1 MSIVLRWQREG
12 GGESGEDDG
21 EKPNEL
27 SSSSAAFVAGMPY
40 NARAPRPMSLASGT
54 RIGPYEIVSIVGAGG
69 MGEVYRARD
78 PKLNRD
84 VALKILPALVATDPD
99 RLARFKREAQVL
111 ASLNHAHIGAIYG
124 FEEAAGVQA
133 LVLELVEGPTLA
145 DRIAQASIP
154 LEEAVAIATQIAEAL
169 EAAHARGIVHRD
181 LKPANIKIRADGS
194 VKVLDFGLAKA
205 AGNEGA
211 ISEASAT
218 PTITSPALTRLG
230 VILGTAAYM
239 SPEQARGRAADA
251 RSDIWAFG
259 CVLFEMLARQ
269 RPFEGGEVSETL
281 ASILKTD
288 PDWSALPS
296 DTPSGIGRVLRR
308 CLEKDPRRRF
318 RDIADVRLGIE
329 DALAPELTR
338 TGPAVRSNGRIRER
352 LAWSLVAISLVSLAG
367 HLAYVAR
374 KPAGAVQITRFQVY
388 PPANVALLTQ
398 LGGPSRATVSP
409 DGTRLVFAAMDRAGR
424 SQLWIRAFDSFDALP
439 LTGTDGASLPF
450 WSPGSRLIGFFV
462 GGKLRKVDAAGG
474 SPQTICE
481 VESLPRGGTWG
492 SRGTIVFSSG
502 GASRLYRVSDQGG
515 RPEPLST
522 GPDQTPSEPS
532 WPEFLPDGRTFLY
545 WSRNA
550 TEGAGVYARSL
561 EPDATPKKLLT
572 SDSQAAYD
580 PSGFLL
586 FTRSGVLLRQRFDG
600 ARLDVSS
607 DPTTVVEGVAR
618 LPVIGGALFSVS
630 TNGVLTFQP
639 ESDLTSQFTWV
650 DRAGNVV
657 ETVGDPGRYR
667 YPHLSPDGQRLT
679 YVNADGNV
687 WILDIKREISSKFT
701 TGGTAVSPVWSSDG
715 RTIFYRKTPEKN
727 VPGGIYE
734 KSASGAAEE
743 RLFFEGRLN
752 GPSQISKDAKW
763 LLYFAVPEG
772 ESVQDVFVLPMTGD
786 RKPQRIV
793 QSPSADVEPQLSPD
807 GKFLAYAS
815 NPTGGRLEVFVE
827 PFPRTGERWQLSN
840 SGGRQPL
847 WREDGK
853 ELFFVS
859 DVDRKFYGVA
869 IRPGPKFDYDPPK
882 FLFEMRANVSATR
895 NSYIPSPDGTRFL
908 VNMTVDS
915 TAPPIHVIRNW
926 TAGLKN

>member
-1 MSIVLRWQREG
+1 
-12 GGESGEDDG
+12 
-21 EKPNEL
+21 
-27 SSSSAAFVAGMPY
+27 
-40 NARAPRPMSLASGT
+40 MSLGPGT
-54 RIGPYEIVSIVGAGG
+54 RIGPYEIVSMLGAGG

-84 VALKILPALVATDPD
+84 VALKMLPALVATDPD

-111 ASLNHAHIGAIYG
+111 ASLNHAHIAAIYG

-145 DRIAQASIP
+145 DRIAEGSMP
-154 LEEAVAIATQIAEAL
+154 VEEALAIATQIAEAL
-169 EAAHARGIVHRD
+169 ESAHARGIVHRD
-181 LKPANIKIRADGS
+181 LKPANIKVRADDS

-205 AGNEGA
+205 VGNDGPT
-211 ISEASAT
+211 SEASAT

-239 SPEQARGRAADA
+239 SPEQARGREADS

-269 RPFEGGEVSETL
+269 RPFEERELSDTL

-296 DTPSGIGRVLRR
+296 DTPFGIRRVLRR

-329 DALAPELTR
+329 DALSPDVTP
-338 TGPAVRSNGRIRER
+338 TVPAATSNDRVRER
-352 LAWSLVAISLVSLAG
+352 LAWTLVAVSLVSLAG
-367 HLAYVAR
+367 HVAYVAR
-374 KPAGAVQITRFQVY
+374 KSAPAVQITRFQVY
-388 PPANVALLTQ
+388 PPPNMALRTQ
-398 LGGPSRATVSP
+398 LGGASRATVSP
-409 DGTRLVFAAMDRAGR
+409 DGTRLVFVAVDRAGR

-450 WSPGSRLIGFFV
+450 WSPDSRSLGFFV
-462 GGKLRKVDAAGG
+462 GGKLRKVDSGGG
-474 SPQTICE
+474 SPQTISE
-481 VESLPRGGTWG
+481 VESLSRGATWG
-492 SRGTIVFSSG
+492 LGGDIVFSGG

-515 RPEPLST
+515 RPVPLST
-522 GPDQTPSEPS
+522 GPDQTLSEPS

-550 TEGAGVYARSL
+550 TEGSGVYARSL
-561 EPDATPKKLLT
+561 EPNATPKRLVP

-586 FTRSGVLLRQRFDG
+586 FTRGGLLLRQRFDA
-600 ARLDVSS
+600 ARLEVSG
-607 DPTTVVEGVAR
+607 DPTTVAEGVASF
-618 LPVIGGALFSVS
+618 PVIGGALFSMS
-630 TNGVLTFQP
+630 TNGVLAFQP
-639 ESDLTSQFTWV
+639 ESDLTSQFTSV

-657 ETVGDPGRYR
+657 ETVGDPGKYR
-667 YPHLSPDGQRLT
+667 YPHLSPDGQRLA
-679 YVNADGNV
+679 YVNTDGNV
-687 WILDIKREISSKFT
+687 WILDIKRKMSSKLT
-701 TGGTAVSPVWSSDG
+701 TGGTAISPVWSNDG
-715 RTIFYRKTPEKN
+715 RTIFYRKPPEKN
-727 VPGGIYE
+727 VPGGFYE
-734 KSASGAAEE
+734 KSASGATEE
-743 RLFFEGRLN
+743 TLVFAGRLN
-752 GPSQISKDAKW
+752 GPSQVSKDGKW
-763 LLYFAVPEG
+763 LLYFAAPEG
-772 ESVQDVFVLPMTGD
+772 ESLQDVFVLPMTGD

-793 QSPSADVEPQLSPD
+793 QSPAADVEPQLSPD

-847 WREDGK
+847 WRDDGK

-859 DVDRKFYGVA
+859 DVDRKFYVVP
-869 IRPGPKFDYDPPK
+869 IKPGPKFDYDPPK
-882 FLFEMRANVSATR
+882 FLFEMRANVYATR
-895 NSYIPSPDGTRFL
+895 NSYIPSPDGKRFL
-908 VNMTVDS
+908 INMTVDS
-915 TAPPIHVIRNW
+915 TAPPIHIIHNW
-926 TAGLKN
+926 TAGLKD

>member
-1 MSIVLRWQREG
+1 
-12 GGESGEDDG
+12 
-21 EKPNEL
+21 
-27 SSSSAAFVAGMPY
+27 
-40 NARAPRPMSLASGT
+40 MSLAPGT

-84 VALKILPALVATDPD
+84 VALKTLPPLVATDAD

-111 ASLNHAHIGAIYG
+111 ASLNHAHIAAIYG
-124 FEEAAGVQA
+124 LEEAAGVQA

-145 DRIAQASIP
+145 DRIAQGSIP
-154 LEEAVAIATQIAEAL
+154 VEEALAIATQIAEAL

-181 LKPANIKIRADGS
+181 LKPANIKVRADGS

-205 AGNEGA
+205 IASDGATAEGSVTA
-211 ISEASAT
+211 
-218 PTITSPALTRLG
+218 TITSPALTLLG

-239 SPEQARGRAADA
+239 SPEQARGKEADK

-259 CVLFEMLARQ
+259 CVLFEMLAGK
-269 RPFEGGEVSETL
+269 RPFEASEVTDTL
-281 ASILKTD
+281 ASILKSE
-288 PDWSALPS
+288 PNWSALPA
-296 DTPSGIGRVLRR
+296 DMPSGIRRVLRR

-318 RDIADVRLGIE
+318 HDIADVRLGFE
-329 DALAPELTR
+329 DALSPDLTPTVR
-338 TGPAVRSNGRIRER
+338 AVRSEGRRRER
-352 LAWSLVAISLVSLAG
+352 IAWSLVAVLLLFLGG
-367 HLAYVAR
+367 HIAYVAR
-374 KPAGAVQITRFQVY
+374 KSAQAVQITRFQVY
-388 PPANVALLTQ
+388 PPANMALRTQ
-398 LGGPSRATVSP
+398 LGGASRATVSP
-409 DGTRLVFAAMDRAGR
+409 DGTRLVFAAVDRAGR

-450 WSPGSRLIGFFV
+450 WSPDSRWVGFFV

-474 SPQTICE
+474 SPQTICD
-481 VESLPRGGTWG
+481 VESLPRGATWG
-492 SRGTIVFSSG
+492 SGGDIVFSSG

-515 RPEPLST
+515 RPVHLSI
-522 GPDQTPSEPS
+522 GPEQMLSEPA

-550 TEGAGVYARSL
+550 TEGASVYARSL
-561 EPDATPKKLLT
+561 EPEAAPKKLLT

-586 FTRSGVLLRQRFDG
+586 FMRSGLLLRQPFDG
-600 ARLDVSS
+600 ARLDVSGE
-607 DPTTVVEGVAR
+607 PTTVVEGVAS

-650 DRAGNVV
+650 DRAGNVL
-657 ETVGDPGRYR
+657 ETVGDPGKYR

-687 WILDIKREISSKFT
+687 WILDIKRQISSKLT
-701 TGGTAVSPVWSSDG
+701 SGGTAVSPVWSNDG
-715 RTIFYRKTPEKN
+715 RSIFYRKTPAKN
-727 VPGGIYE
+727 IPGGFYE

-743 RLFFEGRLN
+743 TLFFEGRLN

-772 ESVQDVFVLPMTGD
+772 DSVQDVFALPMTGD
-786 RKPQRIV
+786 RKPERIV

-807 GKFLAYAS
+807 GKLLAYGS

-859 DVDRKFYGVA
+859 DVDRKFYAVA
-869 IRPGPKFDYDPPK
+869 IKPGPRFDYDPPK
-882 FLFEMRANVSATR
+882 FLFEMRANVYATR
-895 NSYIPSPDGTRFL
+895 NSYIPSPDGNRFL

-915 TAPPIHVIRNW
+915 TAPPIHVMRNW
-926 TAGLKN
+926 TAALRN